1 VAISLIAPG
10 NQLFSRA
17 DAIAMAKLTNV
28 RPTEARPAHI
38 SAWLVGAVRRDL
50 PRGLRPQERENEVAQ
65 IAGAFMPD
73 PVPGVPQRQRAREA
87 G

>member
-1 VAISLIAPG
+1 MSP
-10 NQLFSRA
+10 
-17 DAIAMAKLTNV
+17 
-28 RPTEARPAHI
+28 
-38 SAWLVGAVRRDL
+38 WLVGAVRRDL